1 MGSLI
6 VLSILVQLIDA
17 GDIMALN
24 KQLRRFNLEL
34 EQRVEE
40 RTFELARANLSLR
53 QEIEMRVQATTAVQV
68 SEALYRAVVE
78 DLPVFI
84 CRFTADGKL
93 TFVNETYCSYFNVK
107 REDIV
112 GKSFFTLIPEEDREY
127 VRGRFLNLNL
137 ENPLVKYEHRVLAP
151 NGEIRWQRWI
161 DRIIVEGGQMIEY
174 QSIGEDI
181 TEQRQAEEALRE
193 SEEKFRDLFDNS
205 TNLIQIISPDY
216 QFIFVNQ
223 AWQNRLGYVEEET
236 RRMLIWEALHPDSV
250 ENVRQALGKAL
261 AGQDVNNL
269 EAVFLTKKGAS
280 IFTEGN
286 INCKFKNGKVEY
298 IRGIFHDVTERKKAE
313 EQLILNAY
321 NDLLTGLPNRAYLLK
336 RLAQVMEHTGQDPEY
351 RHALLFLDLDNFK
364 LVNDSLGHSIGDS
377 LLIVI
382 ADRLKSCLRGE
393 DIVARLGGDEFI
405 VLLEDVESLENVKEV
420 ARRIVEDLHRPLV
433 VEGHE
438 ISTSASVGIVFN
450 NHHTDAEG
458 MLRDADIAMYRAKMN
473 GKNRFEIFEEYQRED
488 TIVRT
493 KLEYDLRH
501 ALENREFGLYYQPI
515 YELDSGRV
523 TGLEA
528 LLRWNHPVHGMID
541 PLRFIPIAEEIELII
556 AIGDWVL
563 AEACKQMAAWQVIFP
578 QPSPLEI
585 SVNISPRQLKH
596 VDFQAHIRQVLEE
609 THLSAGSLALEITE
623 NAVMENFDTARS
635 VLHNLEEDGV
645 QIHID
650 DFGTGYSSLGRLQS
664 FPIHTIKIDRVF
676 IHEIEHENGSVGIV
690 RAITNMGKELGV
702 KIVAEGIETLHE
714 LEYLKSLGCSAGQG
728 YYLAKPMQAGEVEC
742 LLQAA
747 FVS

>member
-1 MGSLI
+1 M
-6 VLSILVQLIDA
+6 
-17 GDIMALN
+17 
-24 KQLRRFNLEL
+24 
-34 EQRVEE
+34 
-40 RTFELARANLSLR
+40 
-53 QEIEMRVQATTAVQV
+53 
-68 SEALYRAVVE
+68 
-78 DLPVFI
+78 
-84 CRFTADGKL
+84 
-93 TFVNETYCSYFNVK
+93 
-107 REDIV
+107 
-112 GKSFFTLIPEEDREY
+112 
-127 VRGRFLNLNL
+127 
-137 ENPLVKYEHRVLAP
+137 
-151 NGEIRWQRWI
+151 
-161 DRIIVEGGQMIEY
+161 
-174 QSIGEDI
+174 
-181 TEQRQAEEALRE
+181 
-193 SEEKFRDLFDNS
+193 
-205 TNLIQIISPDY
+205 
-216 QFIFVNQ
+216 
-223 AWQNRLGYVEEET
+223 
-236 RRMLIWEALHPDSV
+236 
-250 ENVRQALGKAL
+250 
-261 AGQDVNNL
+261 
-269 EAVFLTKKGAS
+269 
-280 IFTEGN
+280 
-286 INCKFKNGKVEY
+286 
-298 IRGIFHDVTERKKAE
+298 
-313 EQLILNAY
+313 
-321 NDLLTGLPNRAYLLK
+321 
-336 RLAQVMEHTGQDPEY
+336 
-351 RHALLFLDLDNFK
+351 
-364 LVNDSLGHSIGDS
+364 
-377 LLIVI
+377 IVI

-676 IHEIEHENGSVGIV
+676 IHEIEHENGSAGIV

-728 YYLAKPMQAGEVEC
+728 YYLAKPMQAGEVER